1 MDNFQMNRRQKRMR
15 EQRRKKRTRATCS
28 MVILCTIIAFCLI
41 VLIREI
47 AGGNNKIKTQVLPP
61 QTVIQILNEKGSVKT
76 TIQGEDMKIFYKN
89 GLVKI
94 HCNGTVV
101 ETIEES
107 VSITFPNERNR

>member
-15 EQRRKKRTRATCS
+15 EQRKKERVRATCS
-28 MVILCTIIAFCLI
+28 MVILFTIIAFCLI
-41 VLIREI
+41 LLIREI

-61 QTVIQILNEKGSVKT
+61 QTVIQVLNEKGIVKT
-76 TIQGEDMKIFYKN
+76 TIRGEDMKIFYKN
-89 GLVKI
+89 DLVKI

-107 VSITFPNERNR
+107 ISITFPNERNR

>member
-1 MDNFQMNRRQKRMR
+1 MDNFQTNRRQKRIK
-15 EQRRKKRTRATCS
+15 QQRKKKRICATCS
-28 MVILCTIIAFCLI
+28 MIILFTIIAFCLI
-41 VLIREI
+41 LLIREI
-47 AGGNNKIKTQVLPP
+47 AGGNNKIKTQALPP
-61 QTVIQILNEKGSVKT
+61 QTVVQILNEKGVAKT
-76 TIQGEDMKIFYKN
+76 TIQGEDMKIFYRN